1 MVCVGWSVPFCYI
14 LRPPA
19 RARSVESL
27 APMQRAE
34 RESRVYLLY
43 ILRVNPTTFLYR
55 NRKKKKKKKNGLIGN
70 VCVCCRPFGG
80 AIFKPPT
87 APTISKRKKKK
98 KKK

>member
-1 MVCVGWSVPFCYI
+1 VWGGPSLFAIFSARPRT
-14 LRPPA
+14 LRGEPRPHA
-19 RARSVESL
+19 ASRERVSGLSL
-27 APMQRAE
+27 I
-34 RESRVYLLY
+34 Y